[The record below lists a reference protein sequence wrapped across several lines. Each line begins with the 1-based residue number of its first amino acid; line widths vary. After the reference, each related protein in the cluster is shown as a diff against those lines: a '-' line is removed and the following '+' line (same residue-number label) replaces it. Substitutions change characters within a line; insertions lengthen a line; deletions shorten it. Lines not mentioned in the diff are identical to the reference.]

1 MYILSM
7 AIPLFFISLCWH
19 RFSHQTQVAFRLL
32 FIVFFS
38 LSFFSYY
45 TNGED
50 WSVYYLRFI
59 EDEGLFTSFEFGF
72 VIILKLLLIVSDDN
86 FGLAIL
92 LYYFLCFVLLSLILK
107 KYKVNEPLFLGC
119 LLLLFG
125 YNLFLEQLR
134 QLLACIIVFYAML
147 LYNQNK
153 NLIESCILVI
163 TA

>member
-45 TNGED
+45 TNGVD

-107 KYKVNEPLFLGC
+107 KYKVNEP
-119 LLLLFG
+119 
-125 YNLFLEQLR
+125 
-134 QLLACIIVFYAML
+134 
-147 LYNQNK
+147 
-153 NLIESCILVI
+153 
-163 TA
+163 

>member
-92 LYYFLCFVLLSLILK
+92 LYYFLCFVLLS
-107 KYKVNEPLFLGC
+107 
-119 LLLLFG
+119 
-125 YNLFLEQLR
+125 
-134 QLLACIIVFYAML
+134 
-147 LYNQNK
+147 
-153 NLIESCILVI
+153 
-163 TA
+163 

>member
-107 KYKVNEPLFLGC
+107 KYKVNEPLFL
-119 LLLLFG
+119 
-125 YNLFLEQLR
+125 
-134 QLLACIIVFYAML
+134 
-147 LYNQNK
+147 
-153 NLIESCILVI
+153 
-163 TA
+163 

>member
-1 MYILSM
+1 M
-7 AIPLFFISLCWH
+7 CWH

-72 VIILKLLLIVSDDN
+72 VIILKLLLIVSDDKN
-86 FGLAIL
+86 T
-92 LYYFLCFVLLSLILK
+92 LSI
-107 KYKVNEPLFLGC
+107 P
-119 LLLLFG
+119 
-125 YNLFLEQLR
+125 
-134 QLLACIIVFYAML
+134 A
-147 LYNQNK
+147 NK
-153 NLIESCILVI
+153 NYFILNGKKIESLGVNVFINGEKFYVSKKI
-163 TA
+163 TELF

>member
-50 WSVYYLRFI
+50 WSVYYL
-59 EDEGLFTSFEFGF
+59 
-72 VIILKLLLIVSDDN
+72 
-86 FGLAIL
+86 
-92 LYYFLCFVLLSLILK
+92 
-107 KYKVNEPLFLGC
+107 
-119 LLLLFG
+119 
-125 YNLFLEQLR
+125 
-134 QLLACIIVFYAML
+134 
-147 LYNQNK
+147 
-153 NLIESCILVI
+153 
-163 TA
+163 

>member
-59 EDEGLFTSFEFGF
+59 EDEGVFTSFEFGF
-72 VIILKLLLIVSDDN
+72 VIILS
-86 FGLAIL
+86 
-92 LYYFLCFVLLSLILK
+92 Y
-107 KYKVNEPLFLGC
+107 C
-119 LLLLFG
+119 LLF
-125 YNLFLEQLR
+125 QMII
-134 QLLACIIVFYAML
+134 LAWQFYSIIFSV
-147 LYNQNK
+147 LYC
-153 NLIESCILVI
+153 SH
-163 TA
+163 

>member
-1 MYILSM
+1 M

-59 EDEGLFTSFEFGF
+59 EDEGYLPR
-72 VIILKLLLIVSDDN
+72 
-86 FGLAIL
+86 
-92 LYYFLCFVLLSLILK
+92 LSL
-107 KYKVNEPLFLGC
+107 G
-119 LLLLFG
+119 LLLF
-125 YNLFLEQLR
+125 
-134 QLLACIIVFYAML
+134 
-147 LYNQNK
+147 
-153 NLIESCILVI
+153 
-163 TA
+163 